1 MWGGEVAALSQGWN
15 FRSLSS
21 CMILTRVPLASVQ
34 WRCCCWPH
42 VGQLP
47 MDPHWTEGVCMGRDL
62 PGTDSL
68 WKPVFEDHGAGLG
81 ARGLGLGCGYTLI
94 RSQSP
99 TARDSGWL
107 FLLPCQSPVTWAQRP

>member
-1 MWGGEVAALSQGWN
+1 MAALSQGWN
-15 FRSLSS
+15 FPSLSS

-42 VGQLP
+42 VGQLL
-47 MDPHWTEGVCMGRDL
+47 MDPHWAEGLCMGPSL

-68 WKPVFEDHGAGLG
+68 WKPVFEEHGAGLG

-99 TARDSGWL
+99 TARGSGWL